1 MNNWK
6 GVFQNDSSN
15 QVGYPYQ
22 QKKSKV
28 QYSKHQLSALTRAM
42 MVTGFGFLATFVIG
56 ILTEFIA
63 SKIIGFTTIS
73 NIDSISV
80 NDYFAYMNVYTNLII
95 ATVIGLLVSVVLS
108 LIWSFR
114 VYKASTTFAAF
125 TIAIYCLANGIG
137 FGALFLLVDY
147 WQIMFAFGILGL
159 IFLFTFGIAK
169 IISFKTAL
177 NIMKVTAIATIV
189 YLVFVVIVSL
199 LSVFVL
205 STDTFNYL
213 YLVIIAV
220 SGLLSI
226 LYMVYELWLIQNL
239 DKFYVEEELSRK
251 LSIFMGFQVLVNL
264 INLVWIILRLFAAFR
279 N

>member
-1 MNNWK
+1 MNNWR
-6 GVFQNDSSN
+6 GVFQNDSSS

-22 QKKSKV
+22 QKKTKV

-73 NIDSISV
+73 SISSIS
-80 NDYFAYMNVYTNLII
+80 DSYTYMNVYTNLTI

-114 VYKASTTFAAF
+114 VYKASTAFAAL
-125 TIAIYCLANGIG
+125 TVAIYCLANGIG
-137 FGALFLLVDY
+137 FGALFLLVEY

-169 IISFKTAL
+169 IISFKAAL
-177 NIMKVTAIATIV
+177 NIMKVAAIATVV

-199 LSVFVL
+199 LSAFVL
-205 STDTFNYL
+205 STGTFDYL

-220 SGLLSI
+220 SGILSV
-226 LYMVYELWLIQNL
+226 LYMIYELWLIQNL
-239 DKFYVEEELSRK
+239 DNFYVEEELSRK
-251 LSIFMGFQVLVNL
+251 LSVFMGFQVLVNL
-264 INLVWIILRLFAAFR
+264 INLVWVILRLFAIFR